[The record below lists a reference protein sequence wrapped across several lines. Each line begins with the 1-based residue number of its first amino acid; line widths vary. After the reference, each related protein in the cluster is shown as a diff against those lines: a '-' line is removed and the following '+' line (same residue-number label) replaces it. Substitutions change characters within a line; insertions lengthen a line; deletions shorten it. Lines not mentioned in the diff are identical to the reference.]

1 MTLITE
7 LLPANL
13 TQALGWTLLHS
24 LWQGALVAL
33 LLSLTLVALRRA
45 SAQSRY
51 RAAGAALLAQLL
63 LAAGTFTYYLGTA
76 NVASQ
81 AVLSVAEL
89 PSAAAHTQNWQQAI
103 VSQASWLAPLEA
115 AQAYV
120 EQHLPLLVAC
130 WLLGMLLMAIR
141 LTGGFAYAQRLRHE
155 KAVPLGDHWQQ
166 KLAKLAQ
173 GMGLQTTVRLME
185 SALVQV
191 PMAIGIAKPVIL
203 LPIGAVTGLRPEQVE
218 AVLAH
223 ELAHILRKDYLVN
236 LLQTAI
242 DTLFFYHPAMWWVSG
257 VMRAERENC
266 CDDMAIALCGDTLTY
281 ARTLAQLAEMRL
293 PAAPSLVVAFPGK
306 QGTLLNRIK
315 RLVGAPAQKTTAG
328 EGIAAAIV
336 LVIGF
341 LALSFGAVAA
351 LKPQLQ
357 QDTAQAI
364 HQNIT
369 SPLPASVAYTA
380 QDSLGNPHDVVIIQ
394 NKKGKLKELYVDGKR
409 IPKKHQEAY
418 EDLVRQRLQ
427 AVENASRASKKEVVI
442 LMDRARDEAASSR
455 QHSGRE
461 EVYHYEIEIADGDSL
476 LLPPPPPPAP
486 PMPPAPGIAPP
497 LPPMPPALQ
506 QQMERYEIE
515 IKAFEEG
522 MQKREKEIRR
532 QETLH
537 GKQHQQE
544 MAAHEKQMAAH
555 AKETERRHEAQF
567 QRVRAEMVKDGIIK
581 ESDKNLQI
589 QFKNDEFYVNDKKQS
604 KEMAEKYKKL
614 MQKEPQ

>member
-1 MTLITE
+1 MNLITE

-24 LWQGALVAL
+24 LWQGALIAL
-33 LLSLTLVALRRA
+33 LLGLTLVLLRRA

-63 LAAGTFTYYLGTA
+63 LAIGTFSYYLGTA
-76 NVASQ
+76 KIASQ
-81 AVLSVAEL
+81 AAVSSTEL
-89 PSAAAHTQNWQQAI
+89 PATAVYTQAWQQTI
-103 VSQASWLAPLEA
+103 SQYSWLGPFGV

-141 LTGGFAYAQRLRHE
+141 LTGGFAYAQRLRHY
-155 KAVPLGDHWQQ
+155 KAVPLSDHWQQ
-166 KLAKLAQ
+166 KLANLAQ
-173 GMGLQTTVRLME
+173 GLGLQTTVRLME

-191 PMAIGIAKPVIL
+191 PMAIGFAKPVIL
-203 LPIGAVTGLRPEQVE
+203 LPIGAITGLRPEQVE

-293 PAAPSLVVAFPGK
+293 PAAPYLAVAFPGK
-306 QGTLLNRIK
+306 QGTLLHRIK
-315 RLVGAPAQKTTAG
+315 RLAGVPAQKTTVG
-328 EGIAAAIV
+328 ESVAAAVV

-364 HQNIT
+364 RQNTT

-380 QDSLGNPHDVVIIQ
+380 LDSLGNPHEVVIIQ
-394 NKKGKLKELYVDGKR
+394 NKKGKLKELYVDGNR
-409 IPKKHQEAY
+409 IRRKHHDAY
-418 EDLVRQRLQ
+418 EDLTRQRLQ
-427 AVENASRASKKEVVI
+427 AAKDAPRSYRKEVVI
-442 LMDRARDEAASSR
+442 LLDKDGNEVASSR
-455 QHSGRE
+455 QNRPG
-461 EVYHYEIEIADGDSL
+461 VYRYEIELNDGDSL
-476 LLPPPPPPAP
+476 LLPPPAP
-486 PMPPAPGIAPP
+486 PTPPAPGIMPPPPALPGLPP
-497 LPPMPPALQ
+497 LPPAPPAAPSAQ
-506 QQMERYEIE
+506 DTKAHQKEVERRGVEMERH
-515 IKAFEEG
+515 
-522 MQKREKEIRR
+522 QKDMRA
-532 QETLH
+532 
-537 GKQHQQE
+537 HQLE

-555 AKETERRHEAQF
+555 AKEMKRRHEAHF

-589 QFKNDEFYVNDKKQS
+589 QFKNDEFYVNDKKQP

-614 MQKEPQ
+614 MQKEPR